1 MPKKNDA
8 PQYNFVEAAKEVATI
23 KGISFETVIAA
34 LKEAAT
40 RAYIKTLEGG
50 ENADDA
56 EVVCEIDE
64 ETGKITIGQYKNVME
79 DDDITDDYLE
89 ISVEDANDYEK
100 ENNPK
105 SKVKYKAG
113 DKILIKADQEL
124 TTKSMALAI
133 KNLFRQKANE
143 YERIALYDIYKDHIG
158 ELITGTVEKADE
170 RSVSVNIGRT
180 VVELGRKEMIGNE
193 FFRIGDPIKVYIQE
207 VRSTTVDPSKPVK
220 GPQIQITRAS
230 EGFLKRLFEEEIHE
244 IYDGT
249 VIIKGIAREAGVRS
263 KVAVYSAND
272 DVDPTGACIGQGG
285 SRIQKVV
292 AQLGNGG
299 DKEKIDIINWT
310 KNPGAYIVE
319 ALRPATVIGVALNGE
334 NEEGK
339 PSATAIVKDGSL
351 SLAIGRRGA
360 NVRLACRLTGYSI
373 DVKEEAVAAEL
384 GIEYVAADIL
394 KEQAAAEKKVAE
406 REEYLR
412 KTQEEAAARAAAYV
426 APTPAAEA
434 TKEVEL
440 PPEAINPA
448 AAALEADRAARAAEA
463 KAAEEAKLAEEAK
476 AVAVEEE
483 KPAPAAK
490 PTAVVTTTTIS
501 DLEKELEAAKEKK
514 AQPKP
519 KKPRKITEEEVKRE
533 AAPTAT
539 PIAPAAEVMP
549 IYTAEELEEIEKEE
563 AMADIDN
570 LDDDVDYE
578 DYDEYYDS
586 DK

>member
-1 MPKKNDA
+1 MPKKVEA
-8 PQYNFVEAAKEVATI
+8 PQYNFVEAAKELATV
-23 KGISFETVIAA
+23 KGISFESVIEA
-34 LKEAAT
+34 LKEAASK
-40 RAYIKTLEGG
+40 AYIKTLQGG

-56 EVVCEIDE
+56 EVICNIDE
-64 ETGKITIGQYKNVME
+64 VTGEIELGQVKKVLE
-79 DDDITDDYLE
+79 DDDIVDDYLE
-89 ISVEDANDYEK
+89 ISVEEANENYRTEK
-100 ENNPK
+100 HPEEYKVGDSCFIEADKELKK
-105 SKVKYKAG
+105 SS
-113 DKILIKADQEL
+113 L
-124 TTKSMALAI
+124 ALAI
-133 KNLFRQKANE
+133 KNLLRQKVNE
-143 YERIALYDIYKDHIG
+143 AERIALYDIYKDHIG
-158 ELITGTVEKADE
+158 ELITGTVEKSDE

-207 VRSTTVDPSKPVK
+207 VRSSVVDPKKPAK

-244 IYDGT
+244 IYEGT

-310 KNPGAYIVE
+310 SNPGAFIVE
-319 ALRPATVIGVALNGE
+319 ALRPATVLGVALTGTDE
-334 NEEGK
+334 NGK
-339 PSATAIVKDGSL
+339 PTATAVIKDETL

-373 DVKEEAVAAEL
+373 DVKEEHIANEL
-384 GIEYVAADIL
+384 GIEYVSAEIL

-406 REEYLR
+406 REEFLR
-412 KTQEEAAARAAAYV
+412 KTQEEAAVRASTYV
-426 APTPAAEA
+426 APTPVAP
-434 TKEVEL
+434 TVEVEL
-440 PPEAINPA
+440 PPEAVNPA
-448 AAALEADRAARAAEA
+448 AAALEADRANRAAEA
-463 KAAEEAKLAEEAK
+463 KAAEEAAKAQEAK
-476 AVAVEEE
+476 VEEE
-483 KPAPAAK
+483 VVAPVK
-490 PTAVVTTTTIS
+490 SVSVVTTTTLS

-519 KKPRKITEEEVKRE
+519 KKPKKITEEEVKRE
-533 AAPTAT
+533 VAPTPVT
-539 PIAPAAEVMP
+539 PAPEAMP
-549 IYTAEELEEIEKEE
+549 IYTAEELEEIEEEE
-563 AMADIDN
+563 AMADVDYN
-570 LDDDVDYE
+570 DDDVDYE